1 MKNGSFAASKRL
13 LVLATSKKLKIGW
26 SHQLLRTITT
36 LDLKDVE
43 ELISP
48 SELISELPFCQ

>member
-13 LVLATSKKLKIGW
+13 LVLATLKKLKIGW
-26 SHQLLRTITT
+26 SRQLIEVITRM
-36 LDLKDVE
+36 DLKYVE

-48 SELISELPFCQ
+48 SEF